1 MIAYVYNDANP
12 GTLGVIIKGQT
23 LKKESFDTTTY
34 RKEKCKTNNNFR
46 GVRLKSG
53 RSPADIRIQNNRRQQ
68 SSKHQLYVMGRRRR
82 TTRNS
87 FTVLVG
93 EISILEFILNGFRCE
108 ISIKVLFLSVNSGEI
123 GLIGGIPNSRHS

>member
-68 SSKHQLYVMGRRRR
+68 SSKHQLYVMDVEGGYAQFIYGFSRGNQYSRIHTKWISRNLDKSAFSFFCELRRNWFNRR
-82 TTRNS
+82 YT
-87 FTVLVG
+87 
-93 EISILEFILNGFRCE
+93 
-108 ISIKVLFLSVNSGEI
+108 
-123 GLIGGIPNSRHS
+123 

>member
-46 GVRLKSG
+46 RVRLKSG

-68 SSKHQLYVMGRRRR
+68 SSKHQLYVMDVEG
-82 TTRNS
+82 
-87 FTVLVG
+87 
-93 EISILEFILNGFRCE
+93 
-108 ISIKVLFLSVNSGEI
+108 
-123 GLIGGIPNSRHS
+123 GLRVIHLRF

>member
-53 RSPADIRIQNNRRQQ
+53 RSPAADIRIQNNRRQQ
-68 SSKHQLYVMGRRRR
+68 SSKHQLYVMDVEG
-82 TTRNS
+82 
-87 FTVLVG
+87 
-93 EISILEFILNGFRCE
+93 
-108 ISIKVLFLSVNSGEI
+108 
-123 GLIGGIPNSRHS
+123 GLRVIHLRF